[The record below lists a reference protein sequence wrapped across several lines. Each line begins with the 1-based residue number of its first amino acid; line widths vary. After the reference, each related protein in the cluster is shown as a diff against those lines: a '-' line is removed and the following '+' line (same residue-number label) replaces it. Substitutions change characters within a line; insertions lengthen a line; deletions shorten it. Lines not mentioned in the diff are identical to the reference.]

1 MTYIYKTCVYDNR
14 GLMESKQLMPEQPTS
29 EQPLQL
35 QIPLIWQTQLETIA
49 QRTGQTL
56 EQVVYQAIGY
66 YLGQVELRSPR
77 VEPVG
82 ELDDE
87 EIEDEPDEILTSFA
101 ESDEFQ
107 AQVKQTIASNALAD
121 QSPYENIENEPDEI
135 LYDFLES

>member
-1 MTYIYKTCVYDNR
+1 
-14 GLMESKQLMPEQPTS
+14 MESKQLMSERSPS

-35 QIPLIWQTQLETIA
+35 QIPLVWQIQLEAIA

-56 EQVVYQAIGY
+56 EQVVYQAIDHY
-66 YLGQVELRSPR
+66 LSQHLGQQLGQPDLRSSR
-77 VEPVG
+77 IAPVG
-82 ELDDE
+82 EFDDE

-121 QSPYENIENEPDEI
+121 QLACEEIENEPDEI
-135 LYDFLES
+135 LYGFLEP

>member
-1 MTYIYKTCVYDNR
+1 
-14 GLMESKQLMPEQPTS
+14 MESKQLMSEQSTA

-56 EQVVYQAIGY
+56 EQVIYQAIGH
-66 YLGQVELRSPR
+66 YLGQHLGQLDLRSPR
-77 VEPVG
+77 IAPVG

-87 EIEDEPDEILTSFA
+87 EIEDEPDEILTGFA

-107 AQVKQTIASNALAD
+107 AQMKQTIAANTLAD
-121 QSPYENIENEPDEI
+121 QSPYEDIENEPDEI
-135 LYDFLES
+135 LYGFLEP